1 MAVVAAHTFD
11 DEAAGAADVKE
22 DNSFDFDLHDS
33 VVVGA
38 AYDVSFVVHRHHL
51 PMVNRHRLCS
61 QHNHLDTA
69 AISSY
74 SLSVLLLIHHLAVSC
89 YDVYCKYDDDTIF

>member
-1 MAVVAAHTFD
+1 MAVVAVHTFA
-11 DEAAGAADVKE
+11 DEAVAAADVKE

-38 AYDVSFVVHRHHL
+38 AYDVSFVVHHHL
-51 PMVNRHRLCS
+51 PMVNLHRLCS

-74 SLSVLLLIHHLAVSC
+74 SLSVLLIHHPAVSC